1 MLTTLYNA
9 VSAATDWFWGVPAL
23 VILIGGGIYLSFCTR
38 FVQFRH
44 FGAAMKMTIGK
55 SFGKKR
61 SGENGGGITGWQTVC
76 AALSGTIGTGNIR
89 QLRGISFPSAVPR
102 MESLSVLQS

>member
-61 SGENGGGITGWQTVC
+61 SGENGGGITGWRPAWAPATLWAWAPPLPW
-76 AALSGTIGTGNIR
+76 AALAPCCGWN
-89 QLRGISFPSAVPR
+89 
-102 MESLSVLQS
+102 

>member
-55 SFGKKR
+55 SFGKNAR
-61 SGENGGGITGWQTVC
+61 ARMAAASPAGRPSVPPFPEPSAPATLWAWAPPLPW
-76 AALSGTIGTGNIR
+76 AALAPCCGWN
-89 QLRGISFPSAVPR
+89 
-102 MESLSVLQS
+102 

>member
-38 FVQFRH
+38 FV
-44 FGAAMKMTIGK
+44 
-55 SFGKKR
+55 SFAI
-61 SGENGGGITGWQTVC
+61 S
-76 AALSGTIGTGNIR
+76 AL
-89 QLRGISFPSAVPR
+89 P
-102 MESLSVLQS
+102 